1 MENIYLFKIV
11 INNSDKLTNLFLLLA
26 SSIVIRQSVIF
37 AGQNWIRTKS
47 HTITLLLLP
56 IITHA
61 ITAVI
66 SNNIALSLGMV
77 GALSIVRF
85 RNPVKSPFELV
96 VYFLLIT
103 AGITASTDIKWL
115 IILITFSASLIVGLE
130 IFNRFFYTLT
140 KRNFFSN
147 SFSESNNLS
156 ILEIN
161 SDKPQEFLKKNKL
174 LISFVESEKFSNY
187 RFSCDDEQKLLIL
200 SEEIKTNCKNV
211 EIRFS
216 RE

>member
-1 MENIYLFKIV
+1 MENMYLFQIV
-11 INNSDKLTNLFLLLA
+11 INNTDKLTNFFLLLA

-130 IFNRFFYTLT
+130 FLVG
-140 KRNFFSN
+140 
-147 SFSESNNLS
+147 S
-156 ILEIN
+156 IRGHDFAPPTDLG
-161 SDKPQEFLKKNKL
+161 FLVDL
-174 LISFVESEKFSNY
+174 VQLPC
-187 RFSCDDEQKLLIL
+187 RTCCQTIL
-200 SEEIKTNCKNV
+200 
-211 EIRFS
+211 
-216 RE
+216 